1 VQTNERY
8 KTILIIVTG
17 LLAGSL
23 IFKSTTLLYIALT
36 VGALCA
42 FIPVVAKGIEW
53 CWLKLALGLGWVNSR
68 ILLSLIYFI
77 FLLPIAWISRLFTRD
92 PLMLKRPKVNSLFVT
107 RNHTYSK
114 KDLENIW

>member
-1 VQTNERY
+1 VQNNERY
-8 KTILIIVTG
+8 KTILVIVTG
-17 LLAGSL
+17 LLVASL
-23 IFKSTTLLYIALT
+23 VFKSTSILYVALA
-36 VGALCA
+36 VGILSS
-42 FIPVVAKGIEW
+42 FIPAVAKAIEW

>member
-1 VQTNERY
+1 VQTTERY

-17 LLAGSL
+17 LLVASL
-23 IFKSTTLLYIALT
+23 IFKSTPVLYAALI
-36 VGALCA
+36 VGATSA
-42 FIPVVAKGIEW
+42 FIPAAAKAIEW
-53 CWLKLALGLGWVNSR
+53 CWLKLATGLGWVNSR

-77 FLLPIAWISRLFTRD
+77 FLLPIAWISRLFTKD

>member
-1 VQTNERY
+1 VQNNERY
-8 KTILIIVTG
+8 KTILIIVIG

-23 IFKSTTLLYIALT
+23 IFKSTPLLYAALA
-36 VGALCA
+36 VGALSA
-42 FIPVVAKGIEW
+42 FVPTVAKGIEW
-53 CWLKLALGLGWVNSR
+53 AWLKLALGLGWVNSR